1 MITEIIRKGT
11 ALLVGDDIPLSLKVN
26 KSIRNKLLSMNLNDI
41 PRGFSTSYVKF
52 KMPVNIILYN
62 GLVESSVRRYNSA
75 IRMLES
81 IMRVRMFEMNSK
93 NVSDVKTIIE
103 ELPLQYRSRISR
115 GQIRITR
122 INGELFYATLHEINQ
137 APEICKCSIYP
148 DFLDKDGELS
158 LDARID
164 ADHLLRKGT
173 NI

>member
-52 KMPVNIILYN
+52 KMPVNIILHN
-62 GLVESSVRRYNSA
+62 GLVESSVRRHDST
-75 IRMLES
+75 IRGLES

-115 GQIRITR
+115 GDIRITK
-122 INGELFYATLHEINQ
+122 INDNIYYTSLSHIDKINII
-137 APEICKCSIYP
+137 ETCSIYP
-148 DFLDKDGELS
+148 AFLDKDGELS
-158 LDARID
+158 LDARIY

>member
-26 KSIRNKLLSMNLNDI
+26 KSVRNKLLSMNLNDI
-41 PRGFSTSYVKF
+41 PKGFSTSYVKF
-52 KMPVNIILYN
+52 KMPANIILYN
-62 GLVESSVRRYNSA
+62 GLVESSVRRYDST

-93 NVSDVKTIIE
+93 NVSDVKTIIT

-115 GQIRITR
+115 GDIRITK
-122 INGELFYATLHEINQ
+122 INDNIYYTSLSHIDKINII
-137 APEICKCSIYP
+137 ETCSIYP

-158 LDARID
+158 LDARIY